1 MKDQKRT
8 GSRILLAAAALLL
21 IAVCVLTVLY
31 VHLLSSQ
38 NAGRTLAVNAL
49 QGLSHSEKGIVTGHK
64 SPDTDTVASAVAYA
78 RLRRLMGENC
88 EPAVTGKINNETR
101 LVLDTF
107 GVPVPPLLENAENC
121 DLILVDHSAL
131 TQAPDGAER
140 ANILEILDHH
150 SLGDVTTLSPLHM
163 KVMPVG
169 ATATIVYLS
178 YLEYGIQPDKSTAG
192 LLASAILSDTRN
204 LTSTTVSEAD
214 RQALK
219 ALLPLAGIQDQ
230 DAWFAQMDEAARAY
244 YGMTDREILLSDY
257 KEYDM
262 SGTSVGIACLYA
274 DFAKDQDPCERV
286 LAMMEEAFPD
296 LNVAHLYAML
306 AFPAEDETVLLS
318 FGQGAEQVALQ
329 AFSAG
334 EDGRIVFTPQASRK
348 KDVVPPLLNAYADQ
362 MTREM
367 PGGQ

>member
-8 GSRILLAAAALLL
+8 TSHILIAAAALFL
-21 IAVCVLTVLY
+21 AAACVLTVLY
-31 VHLLSSQ
+31 VQLLSDRD
-38 NAGRTLAVNAL
+38 AGRTLAISAL
-49 QGLSHSEKGIVTGHK
+49 KGLPDSEKCFVTGHK

-78 RLRRLMGENC
+78 RLRQLMGENC

-107 GVPVPPLLENAENC
+107 GVPVPSLLENAENC

-131 TQAPDGAER
+131 TQAPDGADR

-178 YLEYGIQPDKSTAG
+178 YLEYGVQPDKSTAG
-192 LLASAILSDTRN
+192 LLVSAILSDTRN

-219 ALLPLAGIQDQ
+219 ALLPLAGIRDQ
-230 DAWFAQMDEAARAY
+230 DSWFTQMDEAARSY

-262 SGTSVGIACLYA
+262 SGTNVGIACLYA
-274 DFAKDQDPCERV
+274 DFAKGKDPCERV
-286 LAMMEEAFPD
+286 LEMMEEAFPA
-296 LNVAHLYAML
+296 LNVEHLYAML
-306 AFPAEDETVLLS
+306 VFPAEDQTVLLS
-318 FGQGAEQVALQ
+318 FGPGAEQMALQ

-334 EDGRIVFTPQASRK
+334 QDGRIVFTPQASRK
-348 KDVVPPLLNAYADQ
+348 KDVVPPLLAVYAAQ
-362 MTREM
+362 TR
-367 PGGQ
+367 

>member
-1 MKDQKRT
+1 MKHSKHS
-8 GSRILLAAAALLL
+8 GSRVLIFVSALLL

-31 VHLLSSQ
+31 VQLLSGQST
-38 NAGRTLAVNAL
+38 GRALAVSAL
-49 QGLSHSEKGIVTGHK
+49 QGLPDSEKCFVTGHK

-78 RLRRLMGENC
+78 RLRQRMGENC
-88 EPAVTGKINNETR
+88 EPVITGNINNETR
-101 LVLDTF
+101 LVLETF
-107 GVPVPPLLENAENC
+107 KVTVPPLLENAENC

-131 TQAPDGAER
+131 TQAPNGADR

-178 YLEYGIQPDKSTAG
+178 YLEYGFQPDQSTAG

-219 ALLPLAGIQDQ
+219 ALLPLAGIRDP
-230 DAWFAQMDEAARAY
+230 ASWFAQMDEAARSY
-244 YGMTDREILLSDY
+244 DGMTDREMLLSDY

-274 DFAKDQDPCERV
+274 DFIEGQDPCERV
-286 LAMMEEAFPD
+286 LGMMEEAYSA
-296 LNVAHLYAML
+296 LNVSHLYTML
-306 AFPAEDETVLLS
+306 AFPEKDETVLLS
-318 FGQGAEQVALQ
+318 FGLGAEQLALQ
-329 AFSAG
+329 AFPAG

-348 KDVVPPLLNAYADQ
+348 KDVVPPLLNAYAA
-362 MTREM
+362 RIR
-367 PGGQ
+367 